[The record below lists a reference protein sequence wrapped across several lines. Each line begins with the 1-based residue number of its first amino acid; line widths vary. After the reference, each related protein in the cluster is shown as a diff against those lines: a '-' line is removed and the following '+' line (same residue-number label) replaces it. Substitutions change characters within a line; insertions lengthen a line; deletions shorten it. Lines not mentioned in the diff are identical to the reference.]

1 MLTKYGININSQN
14 IQANLYRIGNQIF
27 KLLPM
32 REEGKN
38 WIKPLE
44 TLIVEIVGWCSLF
57 PDQKDLLALCAKLE
71 GLRACGE
78 DSEFRFYRRTIF
90 EACGIVDK
98 LKNEL
103 E

>member
-1 MLTKYGININSQN
+1 MITKYGIDINNKN
-14 IQANLYRIGNQIF
+14 IQANFNRIGNQIF

-44 TLIVEIVGWCSLF
+44 TLTVEVIGWCSLL

-71 GLRACGE
+71 GLKACGE
-78 DSEFRFYRRTIF
+78 DSDFKFYRRVIF
-90 EACGIVDK
+90 EACSLVDK
-98 LKNEL
+98 IKNEL